1 MAPKRPLTRDEV
13 FINLGL
19 SGVACS
25 MAQSVVM
32 PFETTMVRQQL
43 ATAAERR
50 GLIASLRAIARQE
63 GLRALYRGIEAALIR
78 EMSYSTLRFGL
89 YEPLKNLMNE
99 NDEANAAFA
108 GEKWAPTV
116 RVAKRMASGCTAGGI
131 ASAIASPTDLIK
143 VSNVYRYS
151 LRAAADDPALNVELT
166 APRNCVRPPHRPAQ
180 VRAMKD
186 TVVPIPNLMHYVRTI
201 SASPGGPIK
210 PFYEGVSATIT
221 RAVVLGATKM
231 TVYNE
236 VKDFLKKSTT
246 CPEASGQPSALQLC
260 LSFTHGWKDVDYQNF
275 GHSSPPSLP
284 ERLMLQ
290 LNTSVA
296 AGLAVTITTSPFT
309 NARTHMMAHPGV
321 YRSLPHALFSI
332 GATQGP
338 LGYFRGFAAQWA
350 RFGPYATVQFLA
362 WEQLRLMCGLPGL

>member
-1 MAPKRPLTRDEV
+1 
-13 FINLGL
+13 
-19 SGVACS
+19 
-25 MAQSVVM
+25 
-32 PFETTMVRQQL
+32 MVRQQL

-50 GLIASLRAIARQE
+50 GLIASPAIARQE

-116 RVAKRMASGCTAGGI
+116 RIAKRMASGCTAGGI

-236 VKDFLKKSTT
+236 VKDFEEEHNL
-246 CPEASGQPSALQLC
+246 PR
-260 LSFTHGWKDVDYQNF
+260 SFGTAVGSPAVPFLHAWLEGRRLQNF